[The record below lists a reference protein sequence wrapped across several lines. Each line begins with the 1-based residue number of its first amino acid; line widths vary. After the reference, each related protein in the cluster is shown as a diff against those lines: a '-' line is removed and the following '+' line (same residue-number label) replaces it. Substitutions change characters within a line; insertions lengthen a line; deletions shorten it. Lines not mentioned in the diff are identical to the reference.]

1 MGDAR
6 RGRTRESRLRRGT
19 RRGSKSVVRKVFWTV
34 VVLIPVVGPLFYA
47 GLSDIPPRQAEDL
60 QAPRTSGDD
69 AGPHGP

>member
-1 MGDAR
+1 
-6 RGRTRESRLRRGT
+6 
-19 RRGSKSVVRKVFWTV
+19 VRKVFWTV